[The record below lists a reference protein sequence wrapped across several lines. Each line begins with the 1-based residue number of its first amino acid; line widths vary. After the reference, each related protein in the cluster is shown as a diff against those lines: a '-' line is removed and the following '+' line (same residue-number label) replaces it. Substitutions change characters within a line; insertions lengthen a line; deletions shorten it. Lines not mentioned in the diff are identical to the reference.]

1 MQNTIMIN
9 GVELTTAQIMTI
21 HVALQGFA
29 THLTY
34 QEFPLGDDEH
44 GKIMTRNYLANI
56 YSYWEIQAIIDNLN
70 YSLHHLSN
78 QMSLG

>member
-56 YSYWEIQAIIDNLN
+56 STINKLLN
-70 YSLHHLSN
+70 TGRAKRPRLTKPLT
-78 QMSLG
+78 